1 MQRLLIA
8 VAAVIS
14 VSACGAPDK
23 GFGETSEVHRSDV
36 GSGWPLTVD
45 SVLLGCQEGVVSV
58 QVGGRTDVIDRTTGT
73 RGVSSSLV
81 EVWSADPS
89 QPQGRMSLE
98 PLVEYGEGLCG

>member
-1 MQRLLIA
+1 MAALLA
-8 VAAVIS
+8 

-45 SVLLGCQEGVVSV
+45 SVLLTCQEGVVSV
-58 QVGGRTDVIDRTTGT
+58 QVDGNTDVIDRTTGA
-73 RGVSSSLV
+73 RGLSSTFV
-81 EVWSADPS
+81 EVWSPDPS

-98 PLVEYGEGLCG
+98 PLVERGEALCS